1 MVYPRHIADALTR
14 EMGIMDLWDLDSQ
27 AGKKP
32 RMGLSVPA
40 IVKTAIEIAD
50 TDGIETV
57 SMERVAGEL
66 GFTKMSLYRHVS
78 GTPELLSIMID
89 SAVGEPPDLSRV
101 PGDWRARLEELVRQ
115 LTDVWRRHPWIPTVT
130 VGARIMGPR
139 ETGWTESAVAALA
152 GTGLTGDERLA
163 AAFVV
168 FGHIRNTQSMATVG
182 TQPWSGCGELAGLIR
197 SRPELFPELGIA
209 LTGTAPALE
218 DNARR
223 FGLDRILDGLAALI
237 AERS

>member
-1 MVYPRHIADALTR
+1 MYPRHIAAALTR

-78 GTPELLSIMID
+78 GKPELLSIMIE

-197 SRPELFPELGIA
+197 SRPELFPELGKA